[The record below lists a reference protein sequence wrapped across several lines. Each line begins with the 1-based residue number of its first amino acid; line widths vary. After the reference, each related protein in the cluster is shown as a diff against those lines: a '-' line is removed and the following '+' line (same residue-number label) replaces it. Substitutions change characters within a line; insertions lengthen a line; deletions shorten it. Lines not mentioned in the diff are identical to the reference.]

1 MLGSFPDRAIILAA
15 RQVFLDKPKS
25 SDSKPGDAGVVR
37 LEPNEW
43 KPLARLWHLHARLFL
58 SAAFG
63 IAVTLAALALPWR
76 PSTRL
81 LVGWDCGVALYL
93 ALIYQATANASIGGI
108 RRRAAINDEGAVA
121 LLVLTTAAAL
131 VSLAAVVAELGHAP
145 GPYQIVLGIGTILL
159 SWAFMHLIFA
169 LHYAHAFY
177 GASQSKRAGGLFFP
191 GNEDP
196 DYWDFLY
203 YALVVAMTA
212 QVSDV
217 QVTSKSIRRLTM
229 VHGVVSFFFN
239 VTVLALT
246 INIVSSLMS
255 D

>member
-1 MLGSFPDRAIILAA
+1 LN
-15 RQVFLDKPKS
+15 KPKTR
-25 SDSKPGDAGVVR
+25 DASLAQR
-37 LEPNEW
+37 EPNEW
-43 KPLARLWHLHARLFL
+43 RPLARLWHLHVRLFV
-58 SAAFG
+58 SAALG
-63 IAVTLAALALPWR
+63 IAVTLVLLAAPWPMPAR
-76 PSTRL
+76 IL
-81 LVGWDCGVALYL
+81 IGWDSGVALYL
-93 ALIYQATANASIGGI
+93 ALTYRATAHASVASI
-108 RRRAAINDEGAVA
+108 RQRAAINDEGALA

-131 VSLAAVVAELGHAP
+131 ASLAAVLAELGHAP
-145 GPYQIVLGIGTILL
+145 QMYRIALGIGTILL

-169 LHYAHAFY
+169 LHYAHQFY
-177 GASQSKRAGGLFFP
+177 GGTGSKRTGGLAFP

-217 QVTSKSIRRLTM
+217 QITNKSIRRLTM

-246 INIVSSLMS
+246 INIVSSLMQ
-255 D
+255 